1 MKVKVNQ
8 TKSFSL
14 NVHKKG
20 IRALGISESF
30 IKNVSKNSILAGV
43 VMRADMI
50 VDGFTFSKVK
60 VGGIDAT
67 QKIITMYKTL
77 RRDDINILLLNGCI
91 ISWYNV
97 IDLHKIADVTGL
109 PLISVTYRESKGL
122 ETYIK
127 ENFPD
132 DWHHRI
138 EVYHK
143 NGPRKLLRLKTN
155 HIIYTRFLKLKENE
169 ALALLNKFTLNGA
182 VPEPLRLARLL
193 ARSIMRKNYM

>member
-1 MKVKVNQ
+1 MKVKANQ

-14 NVHKKG
+14 HVHKKE

-97 IDLHKIADVTGL
+97 IDLYKIADVTGL

-132 DWHHRI
+132 DGHHRI

-143 NGPRKLLRLKTN
+143 NGPRKLFRLKTN
-155 HIIYTRFLKLKENE
+155 HIIYTRFIKLKENE
-169 ALALLNKFTLNGA
+169 ALALLNKFTLN
-182 VPEPLRLARLL
+182 
-193 ARSIMRKNYM
+193 